1 MEVSGKLFQENKFC
15 AWCHCPIPIDSE
27 TEFCKNCEA
36 SMQFREIREYV
47 REPDVNEFQ
56 LAETFGIPLRQVK
69 QWIREG
75 RLEYKE
81 IMNTVTSLHC
91 QRCGKSIQF
100 GNFCPECN
108 RAEYGVK
115 GGFDALKEKDADEQ
129 IRFYNKNRK

>member
-47 REPDVNEFQ
+47 REHDVNEFQ

-81 IMNTVTSLHC
+81 IMNTDTDYYTGSNFVNKRAIKSQKVACL
-91 QRCGKSIQF
+91 GKENSILVDIAPF
-100 GNFCPECN
+100 SGMIFML
-108 RAEYGVK
+108 K
-115 GGFDALKEKDADEQ
+115 GK
-129 IRFYNKNRK
+129 